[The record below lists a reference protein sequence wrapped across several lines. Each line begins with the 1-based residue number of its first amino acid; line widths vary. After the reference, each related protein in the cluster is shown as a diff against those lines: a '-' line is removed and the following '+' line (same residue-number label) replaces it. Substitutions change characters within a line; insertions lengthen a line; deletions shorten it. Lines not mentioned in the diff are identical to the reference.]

1 MRDEKGIT
9 LIALILAILV
19 LLILAGISVSLMLSN
34 EDEGNVITNSNVDDS
49 MFPDSDIYQNIQ
61 DNVFDNVDTDDTV
74 PEVVGGNEIEN
85 TVSNESVLAP
95 TNEVPENLVDNT
107 VANTVR

>member
-34 EDEGNVITNSNVDDS
+34 EDEGNIVTNSNVNTS
-49 MFPDSDIYQNIQ
+49 MPLEGDIYENIQ
-61 DNVFDNVDTDDTV
+61 EDLLDNVDPEENVLSGIVENENMTDENVTELDTTV
-74 PEVVGGNEIEN
+74 TEN
-85 TVSNESVLAP
+85 VAG
-95 TNEVPENLVDNT
+95 NT